1 MQQFKHK
8 FFLFAGPLSALS
20 FTYFVDLS
28 PGAPEITAT
37 AAIALWMALWWISEA
52 VPLSVTSLL
61 PIIFFPALGIMDG
74 KAISQAY
81 INHIIFLFI
90 GGFLVALA
98 IQDWGLHKRIAY
110 KILSLFGKSQTLV
123 LLGFMITSAFLSMW
137 ISNTATV
144 MMMVPVVMAVIL
156 NLEEKFGKEQTKSI
170 STAYLLAVAYS
181 ASIGGIATLIGTP
194 PNLSFARILTISFPQ
209 APEISFASWMTLAL
223 PVSCVLFLMCWF
235 LLYFMY
241 LRNNSHIYLNREHF
255 REKYL
260 ALGKP
265 SAEQKVVSFIFL
277 TMALLWIFRSDINL
291 GLLTIPGWSQV
302 FSNPKYFNDGTVAI
316 FMALFLFIIP
326 NKDKTKTLLDE
337 RAFSRLPWHIIL
349 LFGGGFALAT
359 GFIESGLS
367 HYLAQTLGET
377 KQLSVLSIIGSICFL
392 ITFLTE
398 LSSNT
403 ATTEMFLPILGS
415 LSIAAGI
422 NPLILMIPAT
432 LSASCAF
439 MLPVATP
446 PNAIIFSTNRL
457 HIYQMAKTGIF
468 LNLLG
473 IIVISFTIYF
483 LAPIILGFTIT
494 PLPEWATLMP

>member
-1 MQQFKHK
+1 MKQLRQK
-8 FFLFAGPLSALS
+8 LFVIAGPLAALS
-20 FTYFVDLS
+20 FYYGIELDPNS
-28 PGAPEITAT
+28 PEITAT
-37 AAIALWMALWWISEA
+37 AAIAIWMALWWLSEA

-61 PIIFFPALGIMDG
+61 PVVFFPALGIMDG
-74 KAISQAY
+74 KEISQAY

-110 KILSLFGKSQTLV
+110 KILSIFGKSHNLI
-123 LLGFMITSAFLSMW
+123 LLGFMITTAFLSMW

-144 MMMVPVVMAVIL
+144 MMMVPVVMAIIL
-156 NLEEKFGKEQTKSI
+156 NLEERFGKEQTQAI
-170 STAYLLAVAYS
+170 STAYLLAIAYS

-194 PNLSFARILTISFPQ
+194 PNLSFARILDISFPN
-209 APEISFASWMTLAL
+209 APEISFANWMILAL
-223 PVSCVLFLMCWF
+223 PVSIIMFIACWY
-235 LLYFMY
+235 LLHLMY
-241 LRNNSHIYLNREHF
+241 LKKSTPIHF
-255 REKYL
+255 ERDHFKDKYQ
-260 ALGKP
+260 ALGKA
-265 SAEQKVVSFIFL
+265 SFEQKIISLIFCS
-277 TMALLWIFRSDINL
+277 MALLWMFRNDINL
-291 GLLTIPGWSQV
+291 GVVSIPGWSAV
-302 FSNPKYFNDGTVAI
+302 FTNPKYFNDGTVAI
-316 FMALFLFIIP
+316 FMALILFLIP
-326 NKDKTKTLLDE
+326 NKDNTKRLLNE
-337 RAFSRLPWHIIL
+337 SAFSRLPWHIIL

-367 HYLAQTLGET
+367 LYLAETLGEL
-377 KQLSVLSIIGSICFL
+377 KQPPILVIIGSICFL

-403 ATTEMFLPILGS
+403 ATTEMFLPILAS
-415 LSIAAGI
+415 MSVALDV

-468 LNLLG
+468 LNILG
-473 IIVISFTIYF
+473 IAIITSTIYF
-483 LAPIILGFTIT
+483 AAPIILDFQIY
-494 PLPEWATLMP
+494 PAPEWAALP